1 MKAIRRSWNRIWFS
15 PFDPLSV
22 SVFRLCLGLLLIVY
36 FIANFPNWERFFAAD
51 GMLSLSAFAPQR
63 PHISWS
69 LIFHW
74 TEGIVPLGV
83 WWWLGFLAAIGFAV
97 GYQTRLCTVVL
108 FVLIA
113 SMVHRNLMIVN
124 GEDLVFRM
132 LLLYCCFAPLNATLS
147 IDSYRKRRKAERE
160 GTPFTPTTPT
170 IWAVRLMQINIALIY
185 AISLPYKLVDD
196 VAWLNGT
203 ALYWATHSNLWTR
216 WPSFPLFYSPFL
228 IKVMTY
234 GTILVE
240 GSFPLLVWFRPTR
253 LLIIIAMASMH
264 IGIAIMLQNVTFFT
278 LAMVCSFWVFVP
290 APMLRQVGRKV
301 MGYAYSA
308 NDVSGKRHEDMAHH
322 PQP

>member
-1 MKAIRRSWNRIWFS
+1 M
-15 PFDPLSV
+15 
-22 SVFRLCLGLLLIVY
+22 
-36 FIANFPNWERFFAAD
+36 
-51 GMLSLSAFAPQR
+51 
-63 PHISWS
+63 
-69 LIFHW
+69 
-74 TEGIVPLGV
+74 
-83 WWWLGFLAAIGFAV
+83 
-97 GYQTRLCTVVL
+97 
-108 FVLIA
+108 
-113 SMVHRNLMIVN
+113 
-124 GEDLVFRM
+124 
-132 LLLYCCFAPLNATLS
+132 
-147 IDSYRKRRKAERE
+147 
-160 GTPFTPTTPT
+160 
-170 IWAVRLMQINIALIY
+170 MQVNIALIY
-185 AISLPYKLVDD
+185 AISVPYKLVDD
-196 VAWLNGT
+196 VAWVDGT

-308 NDVSGKRHEDMAHH
+308 NDVSGKRHEDMPHH